1 VFDIVLYA
9 SEPSE
14 ASERQLL
21 DFAGEFASGQR
32 LILVVAKGGMV
43 WLEVEVRV
51 TARAVRPGMAP
62 VLERIAGALATTT
75 FCLARPLHTPHL
87 LNDYAYL
94 GAWWWPLDP
103 SLTGGY
109 PV

>member
-1 VFDIVLYA
+1 VFDIPLYA

-21 DFAGEFASGQR
+21 DFAEEFASGQR

-43 WLEVEVRV
+43 WLEIEVPA

-62 VLERIAGALATTT
+62 SLRRFAGALAMTT
-75 FCLARPLHTPHL
+75 FFPGTVLAYPSN
-87 LNDYAYL
+87 LNDIKHLAM
-94 GAWWWPLDP
+94 A
-103 SLTGGY
+103 
-109 PV
+109 

>member
-1 VFDIVLYA
+1 VFDIRVYA

-21 DFAGEFASGQR
+21 DFAGEFAGVQC

-43 WLEVEVRV
+43 WLEIEVRV

-62 VLERIAGALATTT
+62 SLRRFAGALATTT
-75 FCLARPLHTPHL
+75 LFPGTTLAYPSNP
-87 LNDYAYL
+87 NDINNLAM
-94 GAWWWPLDP
+94 A
-103 SLTGGY
+103 
-109 PV
+109 